1 MLFTVE
7 VPEQLGKELQPY
19 RERLPE
25 LLERGLR
32 EIQSVPTPSFQDVE
46 EIVSLLASQPTAE
59 QILAIKPSTNFQA
72 RVSDLLSRSKEGTL
86 TRQEEAELER
96 YLTLEHLVR
105 VAKTRALEQL
115 STAQ

>member
-1 MLFTVE
+1 MLITVE
-7 VPEQLGKELQPY
+7 IPEQLGRELQPY

-32 EIQSVPTPSFQDVE
+32 EIQSVPTTSFQDVE
-46 EIVSLLASQPTAE
+46 EIVRLLASQPTAE
-59 QILAIKPSTNFQA
+59 QILAIKPSANFQA

-105 VAKTRALEQL
+105 VSKTHALEQL
-115 STAQ
+115 SAAS